1 MCGSGLCLIALRP
14 EGHVPKLETHATGR
28 CSSYRG
34 LKLLMKKKMMIMMK
48 MTKEML
54 CQQQCGFMWPFLLIW
69 RNHRTGSVVLE
80 INVEEAL
87 HPGSAEPHLVA
98 MVTNRY
104 G

>member
-1 MCGSGLCLIALRP
+1 M
-14 EGHVPKLETHATGR
+14 
-28 CSSYRG
+28 
-34 LKLLMKKKMMIMMK
+34 
-48 MTKEML
+48 
-54 CQQQCGFMWPFLLIW
+54 
-69 RNHRTGSVVLE
+69 VLE